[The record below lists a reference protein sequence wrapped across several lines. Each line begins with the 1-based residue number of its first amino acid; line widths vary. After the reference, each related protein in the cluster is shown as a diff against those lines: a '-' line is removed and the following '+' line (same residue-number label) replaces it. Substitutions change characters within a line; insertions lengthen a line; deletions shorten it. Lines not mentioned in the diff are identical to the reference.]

1 MALGFPGDPAV
12 RVFVQQRA
20 FPSRRIRSDGQGA
33 AAGRTGRNQ
42 PKRARRGRPAEP
54 IRRPG
59 RRLPGRGP
67 RRGEAAARKRAV
79 GRFSVSGRM
88 NSTRIRFF
96 FYFRSILNMNLN
108 EFA

>member
-1 MALGFPGDPAV
+1 MALGFPGDPAG

-33 AAGRTGRNQ
+33 AAGRSRPEAAQEGS
-42 PKRARRGRPAEP
+42 PRGPF
-54 IRRPG
+54 RRPG
-59 RRLPGRGP
+59 RRLRGRGP
-67 RRGEAAARKRAV
+67 RHGEAAARKRAV

-88 NSTRIRFF
+88 NSSRIRFF

>member
-1 MALGFPGDPAV
+1 MALGFPGDPAG

-33 AAGRTGRNQ
+33 ATGRSRPEAAQ
-42 PKRARRGRPAEP
+42 EGSPRGPF
-54 IRRPG
+54 RRPG
-59 RRLPGRGP
+59 RRLLGRGP
-67 RRGEAAARKRAV
+67 RPGEAA
-79 GRFSVSGRM
+79 VSGRM
-88 NSTRIRFF
+88 NSTKIRFF

>member
-1 MALGFPGDPAV
+1 MALGFPGDPAG

-33 AAGRTGRNQ
+33 AAGRSKPEVAQEGS
-42 PKRARRGRPAEP
+42 PRGPF
-54 IRRPG
+54 
-59 RRLPGRGP
+59 RLLGRGP

-79 GRFSVSGRM
+79 GCFSVSGRM
-88 NSTRIRFF
+88 NSTRIHFF